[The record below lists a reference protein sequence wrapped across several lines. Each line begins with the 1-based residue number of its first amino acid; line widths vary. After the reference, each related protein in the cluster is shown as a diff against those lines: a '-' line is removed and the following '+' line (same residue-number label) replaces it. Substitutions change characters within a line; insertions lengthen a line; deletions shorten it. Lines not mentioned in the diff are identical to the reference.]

1 MRVKT
6 FSCIKKGIFFFLIL
20 FIAKSSYAQFYHGL
34 EFGANYNNADFI
46 IGESVEPSG
55 AVGFLFGYLAERDL
69 SDNLFFRIGINY
81 NKRQFEAI
89 NRRGINT
96 TDEKWT
102 VDVIEVPINLG
113 YYLNRNQRNFQFFVD
128 AGVNLGYNNR
138 VAVKNDVE
146 TIRLD
151 IGSDA
156 EIKQIAIGANIST
169 GLLIKKRVKIR
180 LNYYHGLSNIV
191 NNENDSWKNKT
202 FSLSL
207 NYFLKE
213 REIVY

>member
-6 FSCIKKGIFFFLIL
+6 LSCIKKGIFFFLIL
-20 FIAKSSYAQFYHGL
+20 FITKASYAQFYHGF

-55 AVGFLFGYLAERDL
+55 AVGILFGYLAERDL

-102 VDVIEVPINLG
+102 VDVIEIPVNLG

-138 VAVKNDVE
+138 VAVKNDIE

-156 EIKQIAIGANIST
+156 DIKQIAIGANIST

-191 NNENDSWKNKT
+191 NIDNDSWKNKT

>member
-20 FIAKSSYAQFYHGL
+20 FITKSTYAQFYHGL
-34 EFGANYNNADFI
+34 ELGVNYNNADFI
-46 IGESVEPSG
+46 FGESVEPSG
-55 AVGFLFGYLAERDL
+55 AVGFHFGYLAERDL

-96 TDEKWT
+96 TDEKWS
-102 VDVIEVPINLG
+102 VDVIEIPINLG
-113 YYLNRNQRNFQFFVD
+113 YYLNRNQRNFQYFVD

-138 VAVKNDVE
+138 IAVKNDTE

-151 IGSDA
+151 IGSD
-156 EIKQIAIGANIST
+156 EDIKRIAIGANIGT

-180 LNYYHGLSNIV
+180 LNYYHGFSNIV
-191 NNENDSWKNKT
+191 NTENDSWKNKT
-202 FSLSL
+202 FSLSF

-213 REIVY
+213 KEIVY

>member
-34 EFGANYNNADFI
+34 EFGTNYNNADFI

>member
-6 FSCIKKGIFFFLIL
+6 FSCIKKGIFFFMIL
-20 FIAKSSYAQFYHGL
+20 FITKSSYAQFYHGV
-34 EFGANYNNADFI
+34 EFGANYNNTDFI
-46 IGESVEPSG
+46 FGESVEPTG
-55 AVGFLFGYLAERDL
+55 AVGFLLGYLAERDL

-96 TDEKWT
+96 TDEKWS
-102 VDVIEVPINLG
+102 VDVIEIPINLG

-146 TIRLD
+146 SIRLD

-156 EIKQIAIGANIST
+156 DIKQIAIGANIST
-169 GLLIKKRVKIR
+169 GLLVKKRVKIR

-191 NNENDSWKNKT
+191 NIENDSWKNKT

>member
-1 MRVKT
+1 MRVKN
-6 FSCIKKGIFFFLIL
+6 FSSIKKGVFFFLIL
-20 FIAKSSYAQFYHGL
+20 FIAKSSNAQFYHGL

-46 IGESVEPSG
+46 IGESVDPSG
-55 AVGFLFGYLAERDL
+55 AVGFHFGYLAERDL
-69 SDNLFFRIGINY
+69 SENLFFRIGINY

-102 VDVIEVPINLG
+102 VDVIEIPINLG

-138 VAVKNDVE
+138 VAVKNDIE

-156 EIKQIAIGANIST
+156 DIKQIAIGANNGT

-180 LNYYHGLSNIV
+180 LNYYHGLSNIA
-191 NNENDSWKNKT
+191 NIENDSWKNKT